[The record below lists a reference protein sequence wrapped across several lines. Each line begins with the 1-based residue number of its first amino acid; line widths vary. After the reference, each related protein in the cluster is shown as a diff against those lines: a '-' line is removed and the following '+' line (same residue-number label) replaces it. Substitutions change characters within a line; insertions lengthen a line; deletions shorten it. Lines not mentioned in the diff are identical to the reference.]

1 MYYKYNYYI
10 FEDNMTERRRN
21 AVIITQ
27 KEEIQLENKY
37 IILYIGWGGGAT
49 VLSLAAWLV
58 FIALFFVI
66 LLATSVRLRRRIQG
80 ACILIGAER
89 IDEKF
94 GPTWNETTTQESSM
108 DEYL

>member
-37 IILYIGWGGGAT
+37 IILYIG
-49 VLSLAAWLV
+49 
-58 FIALFFVI
+58 
-66 LLATSVRLRRRIQG
+66 
-80 ACILIGAER
+80 
-89 IDEKF
+89 
-94 GPTWNETTTQESSM
+94 
-108 DEYL
+108 